1 MTDILRS
8 LFTGL
13 VVIALLSVSTAL
25 LAADN
30 LSITGSL
37 VNEPCELDP
46 NTSTLKVNFGSV
58 IEKTLYSENRTKGV
72 PLRVTL
78 MNCDLNLGAQA
89 SLTFTGKESALP
101 GFLATSGIGSSGVV
115 IGLEK
120 LDGTPVPFNK
130 ASQAYTLTSNT
141 NTLSLRA
148 FVKAEPDAIKDKSL
162 MPGAF
167 NAAATFEVGYP

>member
-1 MTDILRS
+1 MPY
-8 LFTGL
+8 L
-13 VVIALLSVSTAL
+13 V
-25 LAADN
+25 
-30 LSITGSL
+30 
-37 VNEPCELDP
+37 
-46 NTSTLKVNFGSV
+46 
-58 IEKTLYSENRTKGV
+58 
-72 PLRVTL
+72 
-78 MNCDLNLGAQA
+78 
-89 SLTFTGKESALP
+89 
-101 GFLATSGIGSSGVV
+101 FLATSGIGSSGVV